1 MKKKK
6 ILSLLLLSTILV
18 NTFTISYATELET
31 KDETFPT
38 YEEETSDTIE
48 KEDVEP
54 TNIKDTTP
62 TNSNENL
69 STGEGLYG
77 SNVDNSID
85 EGSVLE
91 DFLDSDTIIKRIS
104 GNTRIETAIS
114 VSKFQNI
121 QADKVI
127 IADARKYADALSGSS
142 LTFGEYPILLVDRVI
157 NSSIINEIIR
167 LKAKEI
173 IILGG
178 ENSISSNV
186 ESQLNNIA
194 NVEKVTRISGADRF
208 DTSVQISK
216 KTVNNNLIVA
226 SGESFPD
233 ALSASILAINK
244 ADLVLTNKNKIP
256 NSLAYSLQE
265 FTGDSISLVGGVST
279 INNDVLNNIKNTTN
293 LNSINRIS
301 GSNRFDTSTKV
312 ASSVVNNGTVIIASG
327 ESFPDALSASTLA
340 QKINAPI
347 LLVEKYVMDNSVIN
361 YIKNNNI
368 IKAIVL
374 GGSNTISENT
384 MNNIERLI
392 TGQDVV
398 NNTKPISLGE
408 YVVINSEQNTYIS
421 PDLNSKVVGKFTNK
435 LILKVLDQNDTWAK
449 VNYDTTTGWV
459 EKKYLSNYSPLNFGK
474 VVNDVP
480 YISQLKPV
488 YAPNGCEPTSLLM
501 GLQGKGY
508 TDIGL
513 RAFLDNMPKHSS
525 NPQKGYVG
533 IPYNSVSDKFQTID
547 PEPLANY
554 GKKYGNVVNIQGAS
568 INDIIREIQNGNTV
582 VAYVTLFWN
591 NPTYK
596 TLPIEGKNARRIWN
610 NHVVLITGYDPK
622 ADSFY
627 IADPYNHEKAGANR
641 SKSFY
646 YWKNRSI
653 VEKLYNYRKFA
664 VVIR

>member
-18 NTFTISYATELET
+18 NSFNISYADELSDVET
-31 KDETFPT
+31 KDKTVST
-38 YEEETSDTIE
+38 YEEFSDENEEETLETTIKDE
-48 KEDVEP
+48 ISPTNPTNAKEDLSP
-54 TNIKDTTP
+54 
-62 TNSNENL
+62 NE
-69 STGEGLYG
+69 SLYG
-77 SNVDNSID
+77 ANVDNSVD

-91 DFLDSDTIIKRIS
+91 DFLNSSNIIKRIS
-104 GNTRIETAIS
+104 GSTRVETAIS
-114 VSKFQNI
+114 ISKFQNI

-142 LTFGEYPILLVDRVI
+142 LTFGEYPILLVDGSI
-157 NSSIINEIIR
+157 NNSIINEITR
-167 LKAKEI
+167 LKASEV

-178 ENSISSNV
+178 KNSISLSV
-186 ESQLNNIA
+186 ENQLNNIE

-216 KTVNNNLIVA
+216 KTLNNNLIIA
-226 SGESFPD
+226 SGEFFPD
-233 ALSASILAINK
+233 ALSASILAKNK
-244 ADLVLTNKNKIP
+244 ADLVLTTKNKIS
-256 NSLAYSLQE
+256 NSLLYSLQE
-265 FTGDSISLVGGVST
+265 FTGNSINLVGGTST
-279 INNDVLNNIKNTTN
+279 ISNDVLNKVKNTTN
-293 LNSINRIS
+293 LNTINRIS
-301 GSNRFDTSTKV
+301 GSNRFDTSVKV
-312 ASSVVNNGTVIIASG
+312 ASSVTNNGTVIIASG

-347 LLVEKYVMDNSVIN
+347 LLVEKYVIDNSVIN
-361 YIKNNNI
+361 YIKNNDI
-368 IKAIVL
+368 TKAIVL
-374 GGSNTISENT
+374 GGVNTIAANT

-392 TGQDVV
+392 LGQDIV
-398 NNTKPISLGE
+398 NNAKPISLGE

-421 PDLNSKVVGKFTNK
+421 PDLNSKVVGKFTNN
-435 LILKVLDQNDTWAK
+435 LILKVLEQNDTWAK

-459 EKKYLSNYSPLNFGK
+459 EKKYFSNYSPTTFGK
-474 VVNDVP
+474 VVNKVP

-508 TDIGL
+508 TDTGL

-554 GKKYGNVVNIQGAS
+554 GKKYGNVVNIQGAT

-582 VAYVTLFWN
+582 VAYVTLF
-591 NPTYK
+591 
-596 TLPIEGKNARRIWN
+596 WN

-641 SKSFY
+641 NKSFY
-646 YWKNRSI
+646 YWKNRST
-653 VEKLYNYRKFA
+653 VERLYNYRKFA